1 MDDRVPANLCRADEQ
16 GSLPAAG
23 RQYRRIRGA
32 CPVTDGTPG
41 GTGLRGLFS
50 RGWRNVRAAGP
61 RRLAATAALLVLALL
76 LARFG
81 WHLPIVDDA
90 ERALYDLRAFV
101 SAPRVDQD
109 QRIQIVIY
117 DDQTLIAARKRSPL
131 DRGLLARALANIDAM
146 GAKAIGIDILF
157 DQPQDEDEELIS
169 VLRSM
174 RTPTFVAYADTAET
188 GEHITYEQQQF
199 LDDFVG
205 QLKGSNSAA
214 ASIRLDYAYGV
225 ARSWPGHPEEPPPL
239 MSRVMIA
246 AGDPGKETAFAGHD
260 GVLRYRLSAEEG
272 VPVYSELRIDL
283 FTDPELAAALAD
295 QLRGKYVLIG
305 GNIVD
310 FDRKE
315 TPFTAITGQTIPG
328 INVHAT
334 MLAQMLDGAKLPRF
348 AGWQLWAIAALVVL
362 AAALTSLVEAK
373 ILRMLP
379 FLAIEL
385 VAIAGI
391 PFLAQAQ
398 GMDSMGMPAA
408 GLALGWIVAFMAV
421 SSAARASGAVERR
434 FAQSA
439 LGKYLPKDIAQE
451 IIDYPERLA
460 LRGSRKSLFILFS
473 DLEGFTKLSSQL
485 EPEVIATLLNDYLD
499 RLSQVVLDHGGVID
513 KYVGDA
519 VVAFWGAPIA
529 RPDDGL
535 KAAKAGFALWQAGE
549 EFRRSV
555 DPGLPPIGKT
565 RVGLHYGEAVVGNF
579 GGEGR
584 IQYTALGDAMN
595 TAARLEAANKALRS
609 SVMASREFAEGS
621 GLDWWRQMG
630 RVALRGRAQPVDL
643 FEPVPGF
650 PDADREELA
659 RAMALIG
666 AERDRAVAIV
676 EALAARHPSDEAL
689 HNLLMRIRNL
699 GEDDTYVLG

>member
-1 MDDRVPANLCRADEQ
+1 M
-16 GSLPAAG
+16 
-23 RQYRRIRGA
+23 
-32 CPVTDGTPG
+32 
-41 GTGLRGLFS
+41 RGLLG
-50 RGWRNVRAAGP
+50 RGWRNVRAAWP
-61 RRLAATAALLVLALL
+61 RRLAVTAALLLLALL
-76 LARFG
+76 VARFG
-81 WHLPIVDDA
+81 WQLPVVGDA
-90 ERALYDLRAFV
+90 ERALYDLRAYV
-101 SAPRVDQD
+101 SAPQVDQD

-117 DDQTLIAARKRSPL
+117 DDQTLIASRKRSPL

-157 DQPQDEDEELIS
+157 DQPQDEDAELLS
-169 VLRSM
+169 VLRAM
-174 RTPTFVAYADTAET
+174 RTPTFVAYTDTAET
-188 GEHITYEQQQF
+188 GEHITYKQQKF
-199 LDDFVG
+199 LDDFIG
-205 QLKGSNSAA
+205 RLKGSRAGP

-225 ARSWPGHPEEPPPL
+225 ARRWPDHPEDPPPL
-239 MSRVMIA
+239 MSRAMIA
-246 AGDPGKETAFAGHD
+246 AGDPARAAAFAGHE
-260 GVLRYRLSAEEG
+260 GALRYRLPATKEA
-272 VPVYSELRIDL
+272 PVYSELRIDL
-283 FTDPELAAALAD
+283 FADPELAAALAG

-315 TPFTAITGQTIPG
+315 TPFTAITGQTVPG

-348 AGWQLWAIAALVVL
+348 AGWQLWAIAILVVL
-362 AAALTSLVEAK
+362 AAALTSLIEANFLK
-373 ILRMLP
+373 VLP

-385 VAIAGI
+385 IAIAGI

-398 GMDSMGMPAA
+398 GMDTLGMPAA

-485 EPEVIATLLNDYLD
+485 EPEVIARLLNDYLD
-499 RLSQVVLDHGGVID
+499 RLSQVVLQHGGVID

-535 KAAKAGFALWQAGE
+535 KAASAGFALWQAGE

-595 TAARLEAANKALRS
+595 TAARLESANKALRS

-630 RVALRGRAQPVDL
+630 RVVLRGRAQPVDL
-643 FEPVPGF
+643 FEPAPEF
-650 PDADREELA
+650 PEADRQELA
-659 RAMALIG
+659 LAMGLVM
-666 AERDRAVAIV
+666 AERERAIAIV
-676 EALAARHPSDEAL
+676 EALAARHTADEAL
-689 HNLLMRIRNL
+689 QNLLVRIRNL
-699 GEDDTYVLG
+699 GDDDAYDLG